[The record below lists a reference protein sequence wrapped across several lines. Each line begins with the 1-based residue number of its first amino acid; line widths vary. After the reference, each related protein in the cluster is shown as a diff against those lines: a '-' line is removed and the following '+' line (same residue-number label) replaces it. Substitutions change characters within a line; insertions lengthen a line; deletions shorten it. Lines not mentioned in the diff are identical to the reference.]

1 LELLFMFVI
10 VHSGQ
15 TGVERGAHEGA
26 IAAGFKVMG
35 FMAASRRDELG
46 RVPARISTHLTPTL
60 HAGPRAAIRANFSIA
75 DGVVVVV
82 PDADN
87 VAKFPATGW
96 IVSDVRALRLP
107 IFVADHETTLHE
119 VSAWAASVRDANA
132 DFRLLVTGPRET
144 RWQSGEQVARRIVRG
159 LGVIG

>member
-1 LELLFMFVI
+1 LELFFMFVI

-35 FMAASRRDELG
+35 FMAANRRDELG
-46 RVPARISTHLTPTL
+46 KVPARVSAHLTPTL

-75 DGVVVVV
+75 EGVLVVV
-82 PDADN
+82 PEAEH
-87 VAKFPATGW
+87 VAKFPAMGW

-107 IFVADHETTLHE
+107 IFVADHETSAHE
-119 VSAWAASVRDANA
+119 FTAWTAFVREARA

-144 RWQSGEQVARRIVRG
+144 RWQSGEQVARRLVRS
-159 LGVIG
+159 LRVIG

>member
-1 LELLFMFVI
+1 MFVI

-26 IAAGFKVMG
+26 IAAGFNVMG

-46 RVPARISTHLTPTL
+46 KVPARVSAHLTPTL

-82 PDADN
+82 PEAEN
-87 VAKFPATGW
+87 VTKFPAMGW
-96 IVSDVRALRLP
+96 IVSDVRTLRLP
-107 IFVADHETTLHE
+107 IFVADHKTVGHD
-119 VSAWAASVRDANA
+119 VSAWAAAVRETTA

-144 RWQSGEQVARRIVRG
+144 RWQSGEQVARRLVRSLRQIV
-159 LGVIG
+159 L